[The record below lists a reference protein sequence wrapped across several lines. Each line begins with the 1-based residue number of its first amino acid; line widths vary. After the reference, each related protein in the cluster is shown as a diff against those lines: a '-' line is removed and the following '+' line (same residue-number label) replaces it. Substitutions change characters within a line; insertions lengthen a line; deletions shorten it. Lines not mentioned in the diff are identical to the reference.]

1 MRKQLKTNEKGFTL
15 IEVVVTLILVGIL
28 AVIGS
33 IGLVNMV
40 QGYVTAKANAA
51 AVQKGQIGMLQITKI
66 LNLANR
72 KSITGATP
80 AAITFV
86 LPSSAAT
93 HTLLFD
99 SNSGIVTLDGDTVI
113 DRVNQFKLGYYD
125 SHNASEQSTW
135 SSSSKMIEVT
145 MLLDLGQGELSPEF
159 KTRIV
164 PRNDY

>member
-1 MRKQLKTNEKGFTL
+1 MRKQHKTNEKGFTL
-15 IEVVVTLILVGIL
+15 IEVAVTLILVGIL

-40 QGYVTAKANAA
+40 QGYVTAKANTA
-51 AVQKGQIGMLQITKI
+51 AVQKGQIAMLQITKL

-72 KSITGATP
+72 KSITGATGTTV
-80 AAITFV
+80 TFV
-86 LPSSAAT
+86 LPSSPAT

-99 SNSGIVTLDGDTVI
+99 SSSGIVTLDGDTVI

-125 SHNASEQSTW
+125 SYNASEQTTW
-135 SSSSKMIEVT
+135 SSSSKIIEVT
-145 MLLDLGQGELSPEF
+145 MRLDLGQGELSPEF